1 MRRKEKER
9 TDSAFMTDVLLEAD
23 DCSLAMT
30 GADGP
35 YVIPVNYVYID
46 NKLYIHCALSG
57 RKLEMIADDPRV
69 AFTAYAG
76 ARILREENST
86 EYRCVCGFGR
96 AVLVQDMEE
105 KRRALDA
112 IAIRYRASCPAPT
125 PDSAVLR
132 TGVIRVDIESMTG
145 KCSPA

>member
-9 TDSAFMTDVLLEAD
+9 SDLSFMATVLQEAE

-35 YVIPVNYVYID
+35 YVIPVNYVYTD
-46 NKLYIHCALSG
+46 GVLYIHCALSG
-57 RKLEMIADDPRV
+57 RKLEMIAHDPRV
-69 AFTAYAG
+69 AFTAYTG
-76 ARILREENST
+76 VRILREENST
-86 EYRCVCGFGR
+86 EYHCVCGFGR

-112 IAIRYRASCPAPT
+112 IAARYHAQCPVPT
-125 PDSAVLR
+125 PDNAVLR